1 MIAGSFTHNKENHRM
16 AHSLDGI
23 INQLDRQ
30 KTAIERALAALRG
43 IEGIDAAAPD
53 PATAPATRRGRM
65 TPEGKKRLIAALK
78 KRWAAKKAAE
88 AAPAATLEVPARKGK
103 KRSAAVRK
111 RMKEAQR
118 LRWAKIRGESEP
130 PAQAM
135 PEPPKPKRRIS
146 AEGMKRIIAATK
158 KRWRLQKAASKSA
171 PAKTV
176 GRVRNAAM
184 KKSATAPTLAL
195 AQTAG

>member
-1 MIAGSFTHNKENHRM
+1 MTD
-16 AHSLDGI
+16 SLNGVI
-23 INQLDRQ
+23 KQLERQ
-30 KTAIERALAALRG
+30 KTAIERALTALRG
-43 IEGIDAAAPD
+43 IEGTL
-53 PATAPATRRGRM
+53 PALPVSAPAKRKGGM
-65 TPEGKKRLIAALK
+65 TPAGRRRLSAALK

-88 AAPAATLEVPARKGK
+88 AGPAATAEIPTPKGK

-118 LRWAKIRGESEP
+118 LRWARIRGESGP
-130 PAQAM
+130 PAM

-158 KRWRLQKAASKSA
+158 KRWRLQRAAAKSSPARNVVRARKAAVKKSSPA
-171 PAKTV
+171 PA
-176 GRVRNAAM
+176 
-184 KKSATAPTLAL
+184 PTPVL